1 MYYCLSKNV
10 ANLTSNMYKLLFL
23 VTLFFVLSCKSD
35 DNTVQDNTVQD
46 HSKNDIDSTDAVV
59 DDSSDTIEIISDYDL
74 DVVDPKNRAEFIEN
88 LAKIE
93 DEHGAQWDFCRCAV
107 KNDSINRA
115 FQQPNLPDNE
125 FDRLFDRSN
134 VIEQRCQAFLVQ
146 NPSTTPDERAA
157 HTKKIRDCLKAAGVK

>member
-1 MYYCLSKNV
+1 
-10 ANLTSNMYKLLFL
+10 MYKLLFL

-59 DDSSDTIEIISDYDL
+59 GDSSDTIEIISDYDL

-93 DEHGAQWDFCRCAV
+93 DEHGAQWDF
-107 KNDSINRA
+107 
-115 FQQPNLPDNE
+115 L
-125 FDRLFDRSN
+125 
-134 VIEQRCQAFLVQ
+134 
-146 NPSTTPDERAA
+146 
-157 HTKKIRDCLKAAGVK
+157 

>member
-10 ANLTSNMYKLLFL
+10 ANLTSNMHKLLFL
-23 VTLFFVLSCKSD
+23 VTLFFVVSCKSD
-35 DNTVQDNTVQD
+35 DNIVQD
-46 HSKNDIDSTDAVV
+46 HSKSGTDSTDVIV
-59 DDSSDTIEIISDYDL
+59 GDSSDTIEIISDYDL

>member
-10 ANLTSNMYKLLFL
+10 ANLTSNMHKLLFL
-23 VTLFFVLSCKSD
+23 VTLFFVVSCKSD
-35 DNTVQDNTVQD
+35 DNIVQD
-46 HSKNDIDSTDAVV
+46 HSKSGTDSADVIV
-59 DDSSDTIEIISDYDL
+59 GDSSDTIEIISDYDL

-93 DEHGAQWDFCRCAV
+93 EEHGAQWDFCRCAV

-115 FQQPNLPDNE
+115 FQQPNLRDKE

-134 VIEQRCQAFLVQ
+134 AIEQRCQAFLVQ